1 MRRQHLRVRL
11 TRNPRQEIIQDAQ
24 NMVEA
29 TQQFPATKSH
39 GAMKK
44 PELIEFRDLLEDM
57 QSRLRG
63 DVRQLTKEAL
73 GTDRQD
79 GGGESKSPT
88 HMAELGSDT
97 FEQDFS
103 LSLAANEQE
112 TLTEITAALQRIKD
126 GTFGLCEIC
135 TKDGKSPTQST
146 IPKPRLRAI
155 PYARTCVDCARRR
168 EGF

>member
-1 MRRQHLRVRL
+1 
-11 TRNPRQEIIQDAQ
+11 
-24 NMVEA
+24 
-29 TQQFPATKSH
+29 
-39 GAMKK
+39 MKK
-44 PELIEFRDLLEDM
+44 SELTEFRDLLEDF

-63 DVRQLTKEAL
+63 DVHQLTKEAL
-73 GTDRQD
+73 GVDRQD

-112 TLTEITAALQRIKD
+112 TLTEVTAALQRIKD

-135 TKDGKSPTQST
+135 TKEGRSPSQSA

-155 PYARTCVDCARRR
+155 PWARTCVNCARKR

>member
-1 MRRQHLRVRL
+1 MSASIVP
-11 TRNPRQEIIQDAQ
+11 RNPDRSLDL
-24 NMVEA
+24 
-29 TQQFPATKSH
+29 KSR
-39 GAMKK
+39 GEMKK
-44 PELIEFRDLLEDM
+44 TEYAEFRDLLEDM

-63 DVRQLTKEAL
+63 DVNQLTKEAL
-73 GTDRQD
+73 GTDRHD

-88 HMAELGSDT
+88 HMEELGSDT

-112 TLTEITAALQRIKD
+112 TLTEISAALQRMKD

-135 TKDGKSPTQST
+135 TKEGKSPTQAA

-155 PYARTCVDCARRR
+155 PYARTCFECARKR

>member
-1 MRRQHLRVRL
+1 MTFISFIKRL
-11 TRNPRQEIIQDAQ
+11 EFAPPQKNHR
-24 NMVEA
+24 
-29 TQQFPATKSH
+29 
-39 GAMKK
+39 AMKK
-44 PELIEFRDLLEDM
+44 TELTEFRDLLEDM
-57 QSRLRG
+57 QARLRG

-112 TLTEITAALQRIKD
+112 TLTEISAALLRIKD
-126 GTFGLCEIC
+126 GSFGLCEIC
-135 TKDGKSPTQST
+135 TKEGKSPAQSA

-155 PYARTCVDCARRR
+155 PYCRTCVDCARKR

>member
-1 MRRQHLRVRL
+1 
-11 TRNPRQEIIQDAQ
+11 
-24 NMVEA
+24 
-29 TQQFPATKSH
+29 
-39 GAMKK
+39 MKK
-44 PELIEFRDLLEDM
+44 TELTEFRDLLEDM

-63 DVRQLTKEAL
+63 DVNQLTKEAL
-73 GTDRQD
+73 GTDRHD
-79 GGGESKSPT
+79 GGSESKSPT

-112 TLTEITAALQRIKD
+112 TLTEITAALQRMKD

-135 TKDGKSPTQST
+135 TKEGKSPAQSA

-155 PYARTCVDCARRR
+155 PYARTCFECARKR

>member
-1 MRRQHLRVRL
+1 
-11 TRNPRQEIIQDAQ
+11 
-24 NMVEA
+24 MVELPE
-29 TQQFPATKSH
+29 QILATKSH
-39 GAMKK
+39 GVMKK

-97 FEQDFS
+97 FEQDFT

-112 TLTEITAALQRIKD
+112 TLTEISAALQRIKD

-135 TKDGKSPTQST
+135 AKDGKSPTQST

-155 PYARTCVDCARRR
+155 PYARTCVDCARKR

>member
-1 MRRQHLRVRL
+1 
-11 TRNPRQEIIQDAQ
+11 
-24 NMVEA
+24 MVELTERTLA
-29 TQQFPATKSH
+29 KKSH

-73 GTDRQD
+73 GTDRHD
-79 GGGESKSPT
+79 SGGESKSPT

-112 TLTEITAALQRIKD
+112 TLTEISAALQRIKD

-135 TKDGKSPTQST
+135 TKDGKSPTQAT

-155 PYARTCVDCARRR
+155 PYARTCVDCARKR

>member
-1 MRRQHLRVRL
+1 
-11 TRNPRQEIIQDAQ
+11 
-24 NMVEA
+24 
-29 TQQFPATKSH
+29 
-39 GAMKK
+39 MKK

-73 GTDRQD
+73 GTDRHD

-112 TLTEITAALQRIKD
+112 TLTEISAALQRIKD

-135 TKDGKSPTQST
+135 TKDGKSPTQSM

-155 PYARTCVDCARRR
+155 PYARTCVDCARKR

>member
-1 MRRQHLRVRL
+1 
-11 TRNPRQEIIQDAQ
+11 
-24 NMVEA
+24 
-29 TQQFPATKSH
+29 
-39 GAMKK
+39 MKK
-44 PELIEFRDLLEDM
+44 TELTEYRELLEEM

-73 GTDRQD
+73 GSDRQD
-79 GGGESKSPT
+79 GGGDSKSPT

-97 FEQDFS
+97 FEQDFT

-112 TLTEITAALQRIKD
+112 TLGEISAALQRIKD

-135 TKDGKSPTQST
+135 TKDGKSAAQAA

-155 PYARTCVDCARRR
+155 PYARTCVDCARKR
-168 EGF
+168 ES

>member
-1 MRRQHLRVRL
+1 
-11 TRNPRQEIIQDAQ
+11 
-24 NMVEA
+24 
-29 TQQFPATKSH
+29 
-39 GAMKK
+39 MKK
-44 PELIEFRDLLEDM
+44 TELVEFRDLLEEM

-73 GTDRQD
+73 GSDRQD
-79 GGGESKSPT
+79 GGGDSKSPT

-97 FEQDFS
+97 FEQDFT

-112 TLTEITAALQRIKD
+112 TLGEISAALQRIKD

-135 TKDGKSPTQST
+135 TKDGKTAAQSA

-155 PYARTCVDCARRR
+155 PYARTCVDCARKR
-168 EGF
+168 ES

>member
-1 MRRQHLRVRL
+1 
-11 TRNPRQEIIQDAQ
+11 
-24 NMVEA
+24 
-29 TQQFPATKSH
+29 
-39 GAMKK
+39 MKK
-44 PELIEFRDLLEDM
+44 PEITEFKDLLEEM

-63 DVRQLTKEAL
+63 DVNQLTKAAL
-73 GTDRQD
+73 GIDRQD

-112 TLTEITAALQRIKD
+112 TLTEISAALQRIKD

-135 TKDGKSPTQST
+135 VKEGKSPAQSA
-146 IPKPRLRAI
+146 ILKPRLRAI
-155 PYARTCVDCARRR
+155 PYCRTCVDCARKR
-168 EGF
+168 EDVGI

>member
-1 MRRQHLRVRL
+1 
-11 TRNPRQEIIQDAQ
+11 
-24 NMVEA
+24 
-29 TQQFPATKSH
+29 
-39 GAMKK
+39 MKK
-44 PELIEFRDLLEDM
+44 QEFAEYRDLLEEM

-63 DVRQLTKEAL
+63 DVSQLTKEAL
-73 GTDRQD
+73 GIDRHD

-112 TLTEITAALQRIKD
+112 TLTEISAALARIKD
-126 GTFGLCEIC
+126 GSFGLCEIC
-135 TKDGKSPTQST
+135 LKEGKSPAQAA

-155 PYARTCVDCARRR
+155 PYCRTCVDCARKK
-168 EGF
+168 ENVGI

>member
-1 MRRQHLRVRL
+1 
-11 TRNPRQEIIQDAQ
+11 
-24 NMVEA
+24 
-29 TQQFPATKSH
+29 
-39 GAMKK
+39 MKK
-44 PELIEFRDLLEDM
+44 SEMAEFRELLMEM

-63 DVRQLTKEAL
+63 DVHQLTKEAL

-97 FEQDFS
+97 FEQDFT

-112 TLTEITAALQRIKD
+112 TLSEISAALLRIKD
-126 GTFGLCEIC
+126 GSFGLCEIC
-135 TKDGKSPTQST
+135 SKDGKSPTQSA

-155 PYARTCVDCARRR
+155 PYCRTCFECARKR

>member
-1 MRRQHLRVRL
+1 
-11 TRNPRQEIIQDAQ
+11 
-24 NMVEA
+24 
-29 TQQFPATKSH
+29 
-39 GAMKK
+39 MKK
-44 PELIEFRDLLEDM
+44 QEYKEFQLLLEDM

-63 DVRQLTKEAL
+63 DVRQLTKSAL
-73 GTDRQD
+73 GMDRQD

-135 TKDGKSPTQST
+135 LKEGRSSSQAS

-155 PYARTCVDCARRR
+155 PYCRTCVNCARKS
-168 EGF
+168 EDFG

>member
-1 MRRQHLRVRL
+1 MKK
-11 TRNPRQEIIQDAQ
+11 QEIA
-24 NMVEA
+24 
-29 TQQFPATKSH
+29 
-39 GAMKK
+39 
-44 PELIEFRDLLEDM
+44 EFRDLLEEM

-63 DVRQLTKEAL
+63 DVNQLTKEAL
-73 GTDRQD
+73 GIDRQD

-112 TLTEITAALQRIKD
+112 TLTEISAALQRIKD
-126 GTFGLCEIC
+126 GIFGLCEIC
-135 TKDGKSPTQST
+135 LKDGKPPTQAL

-155 PYARTCVDCARRR
+155 PYCRTCVDCARKR
-168 EGF
+168 ENVGI

>member
-1 MRRQHLRVRL
+1 
-11 TRNPRQEIIQDAQ
+11 
-24 NMVEA
+24 
-29 TQQFPATKSH
+29 
-39 GAMKK
+39 MKK
-44 PELIEFRDLLEDM
+44 QEVAEYRELLEEM

-63 DVRQLTKEAL
+63 DVSQLTKEAL
-73 GTDRQD
+73 GIDRHD
-79 GGGESKSPT
+79 GGGDSESPT

-112 TLTEITAALQRIKD
+112 TLTEISAALTRIKD

-135 TKDGKSPTQST
+135 VKEGKSPAQSA

-155 PYARTCVDCARRR
+155 PYCRTCVECARKR
-168 EGF
+168 ENVGI